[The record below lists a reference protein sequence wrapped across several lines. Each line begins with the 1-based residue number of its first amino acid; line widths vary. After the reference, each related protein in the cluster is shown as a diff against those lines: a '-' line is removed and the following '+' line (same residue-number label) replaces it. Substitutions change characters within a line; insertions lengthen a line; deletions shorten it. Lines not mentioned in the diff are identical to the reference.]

1 MHKTKTIIGSALIAL
16 ALLTTPGCALLTK
29 DSPTEQKAVEIKSL
43 CYAAASIGT
52 QVALQENPATLAKFE
67 IAYVNLNKLVE
78 SKVITGL
85 LLREIVESLPVK
97 ELKSPNARIA
107 IDGATYLYTAF
118 VGEKVNIE
126 GNPYVIAAA
135 TGIRDGLKIA
145 LNK

>member
-1 MHKTKTIIGSALIAL
+1 MNRIKTIIGSALIAL
-16 ALLTTPGCALLTK
+16 ALLTATGCSLLTK
-29 DSPTEQKAVEIKSL
+29 GSPTEQKAADVKVL

-52 QVALQENPATLAKFE
+52 QAALQENPETLAKFE
-67 IAYVNLNKLVE
+67 IAYANMNKLVE
-78 SKVITGL
+78 SKAVTGL
-85 LLREIVESLPVK
+85 LLRDILESLPVK
-97 ELKSPNARIA
+97 ELKAPNARIA